1 MSLSILVSFLV
12 YWVWVE
18 VLRSGPMCTGPNLTG
33 LMIMVLKT
41 KKNGKKKKKN
51 GQNSGKKSYIFD
63 LNRATLLSNISPG

>member
-41 KKNGKKKKKN
+41 KKNGKKKRKTDKTQAKK
-51 GQNSGKKSYIFD
+51 
-63 LNRATLLSNISPG
+63 ATFLI